1 MRGVSGRHPQA
12 GVDYP
17 GTWAAFL
24 EWFPDDSSCVEFL
37 ERLRWPNGFVC
48 PLCGWSQGWRIAD
61 GRFSCGGCARKVSVT
76 SGTIFHGTRTP
87 LTSWFAAVWYMTSQK
102 NGVSA
107 LGLQHVLGLGS
118 YRTAWTMVHKLRT
131 AMVRPDRDLLSG
143 DVEVDETYLGGVET
157 GRRGGRQRDSSKEI
171 VVIGV
176 EVHSPKGFGRVRLR
190 RVADLSAVSL
200 GGFVTDVVE
209 PGSVIITDGWNSYR
223 PLSRHGYTHK
233 RISIRAGDDSAHVV
247 LPGVHRVASLLKRWL
262 MGTHQGAIRPEHL
275 DAYLEEFTFR
285 FNRRSSHRRGLLF
298 YRLLEQAVVTD
309 PAPYKDI
316 VGGGVTTEIPTESNE
331 LY

>member
-1 MRGVSGRHPQA
+1 MAERVRVSTVRLVAGLADCRRQVLLRRVRPEGVGHVWDHLSRDKDTADQLVRGRLVRDQPEERGERP
-12 GVDYP
+12 GV
-17 GTWAAFL
+17 AA
-24 EWFPDDSSCVEFL
+24 
-37 ERLRWPNGFVC
+37 R
-48 PLCGWSQGWRIAD
+48 
-61 GRFSCGGCARKVSVT
+61 
-76 SGTIFHGTRTP
+76 
-87 LTSWFAAVWYMTSQK
+87 SWFGQ
-102 NGVSA
+102 
-107 LGLQHVLGLGS
+107 
-118 YRTAWTMVHKLRT
+118 
-131 AMVRPDRDLLSG
+131 LSDG

-233 RISIRAGDDSAHVV
+233 RISIRAGGDPAHVV
-247 LPGVHRVASLLKRWL
+247 LPAVHRVASLLKRWL

-285 FNRRSSHRRGLLF
+285 FNRRSSRRRGLLF

-316 VGGGVTTEIPTESNE
+316 VGGGVTTEIPTESSE